1 VELPACHRGIVDSGW
16 TFENNWGW
24 QQVKL
29 SDNDSATS
37 INVTKLFK
45 DHEETFLKVASLDLP
60 EVSPSDSASQ
70 VESVRSELSTAPSQ
84 SRSCSAPSDSVKT
97 PSAMSPACAKATPSP
112 AKLRKVLKSQN
123 VKAEEASRP
132 SPPDG
137 SGLAGPAHAP
147 GSK

>member
-1 VELPACHRGIVDSGW
+1 MELPACHRGIVDSGW

-45 DHEETFLKVASLDLP
+45 DHEDTFLKVASLELP
-60 EVSPSDSASQ
+60 DVSPGDSVSQ
-70 VESVRSELSTAPSQ
+70 VGSVQSESPTAPS
-84 SRSCSAPSDSVKT
+84 RSPSFSAPSVT
-97 PSAMSPACAKATPSP
+97 PSAMSAASAKATPSP

>member
-1 VELPACHRGIVDSGW
+1 MPP
-16 TFENNWGW
+16 
-24 QQVKL
+24 
-29 SDNDSATS
+29 

-45 DHEETFLKVASLDLP
+45 DHGDTFLKVASLELP
-60 EVSPSDSASQ
+60 DVSPGDSVSQ
-70 VESVRSELSTAPSQ
+70 VGSVQSESPTAPSR
-84 SRSCSAPSDSVKT
+84 SPSCSAPSVT
-97 PSAMSPACAKATPSP
+97 PSAMGAASAKATPSP